1 MYLSHSVLVRAA
13 HECEAQVQ
21 PLNKIAVKDVTRGH
35 ILTETEMQQPWKQH
49 SFLAVWK
56 ELPHQLYAEVATSR
70 IGPTI
75 HQPNL

>member
-1 MYLSHSVLVRAA
+1 MSWAKSSRQAKFGSLRQ
-13 HECEAQVQ
+13 EF
-21 PLNKIAVKDVTRGH
+21 GH
-35 ILTETEMQQPWKQH
+35 ETEMQQPWKQH